1 MKDAFQTYNTTKNG
15 LLSQQQVQTMLLHS
29 LDESTITRLF
39 KEADLD
45 NDGYISWKE
54 YPKFSKMVQE
64 SYAQKGAHTLF

>member
-1 MKDAFQTYNTTKNG
+1 
-15 LLSQQQVQTMLLHS
+15 
-29 LDESTITRLF
+29 
-39 KEADLD
+39 LD